1 MISESS
7 KETVPEF
14 YFTSFIILLTQ
25 LEISI
30 FKNWM
35 DVLLSIKQN
44 KNVKNMSFVIFYTD
58 IVSNIFFWGGGFS
71 LWRPSPRQFPHAA
84 TQYSPFFS
92 HEQLVE

>member
-58 IVSNIFFWGGGFS
+58 IVSNIFFLGGGGGGVF
-71 LWRPSPRQFPHAA
+71 FVTTITA
-84 TQYSPFFS
+84 TVSTCCNT
-92 HEQLVE
+92 V

>member
-58 IVSNIFFWGGGFS
+58 IVSNIFFWGGDFRCDDHHRDS
-71 LWRPSPRQFPHAA
+71 FHMLQHSIVH
-84 TQYSPFFS
+84 FF
-92 HEQLVE
+92 HMNN